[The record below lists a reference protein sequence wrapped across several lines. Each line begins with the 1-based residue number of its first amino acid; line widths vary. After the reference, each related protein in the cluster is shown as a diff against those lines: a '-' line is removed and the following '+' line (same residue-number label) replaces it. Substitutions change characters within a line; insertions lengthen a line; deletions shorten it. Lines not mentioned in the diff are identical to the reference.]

1 VDGTSNE
8 GSDGF
13 RFGDDGVATAKGSG
27 TSLSCACNLAIFF
40 RKSSCLCRSSS
51 ILLLE
56 DSMALGMRRVLVTKL
71 NKRDALFGRAD
82 RLLINHILP
91 ISDSDI

>member
-1 VDGTSNE
+1 VEGTSNE

-40 RKSSCLCRSSS
+40 RRSSCLRRSSS